1 MKLIP
6 PILQFDTSEKYWD
19 DAKEG
24 DECISPTY
32 EVTEE
37 RINAYEVLTG
47 DFTPLYI
54 DEDYAKKRH
63 LAYELRIDCSAY

>member
-6 PILQFDTSEKYWD
+6 PILQFDTLEKYWV

-47 DFTPLYI
+47 DFTPVYI
-54 DEDYAKKRH
+54 DEGYAKKRH
-63 LAYELRIDCSAY
+63 LAYELRIDYSAY

>member
-6 PILQFDTSEKYWD
+6 PILQFDTLEKYWD

-24 DECISPTY
+24 GECISPTY

-37 RINAYEVLTG
+37 RINAYAVLTG
-47 DFTPLYI
+47 GFTLVHI
-54 DEDYAKKRH
+54 DEDYAKNAIWH
-63 LAYELRIDCSAY
+63 ASCA

>member
-6 PILQFDTSEKYWD
+6 SILQFDTSEKYWD

-32 EVTEE
+32 
-37 RINAYEVLTG
+37 
-47 DFTPLYI
+47 
-54 DEDYAKKRH
+54 
-63 LAYELRIDCSAY
+63 

>member
-24 DECISPTY
+24 DECNSPTY
-32 EVTEE
+32 EVTEQ

-63 LAYELRIDCSAY
+63 LAYELHIDYSAY